1 MLQLPKA
8 VGVTTKRRGEQ
19 EGRYV
24 QHNVG
29 AMGFEGDD
37 VQDFYLEE
45 AEKQLNPSPSTTSF
59 QSFEMKERTGSYVS
73 THVSEQL
80 QKKLKSVSLHIQQ
93 HPYKSNAQLVEYTP

>member
-45 AEKQLNPSPSTTSF
+45 AEKQLNPSPTTTSF

-80 QKKLKSVSLHIQQ
+80 QKKPLNLYLFYVYDSTHINQM
-93 HPYKSNAQLVEYTP
+93 HG